1 MGAASSVRQQ
11 STVTPCRFLD
21 PAVGR
26 RDSKALPSQT
36 RVSESVSSG
45 TNVCD
50 AAGPRNTATYVPTVS
65 QTQSHALAQLC
76 SQAKEALAHASAREN
91 AGKLTIACEAYQL
104 AADIYSKAR
113 IIALSESNAKAKAM
127 KDAEVAASFPAPCL
141 VIFCT
146 PFTVHFEFGFDV
158 IALCCR

>member
-1 MGAASSVRQQ
+1 MMGAASSVRQQ
-11 STVTPCRFLD
+11 SAVAPCRFLD

-26 RDSKALPSQT
+26 RNSKALPSQT
-36 RVSESVSSG
+36 RVSESVSPG
-45 TNVCD
+45 THVCD

-76 SQAKEALAHASAREN
+76 SQAKEALVHASAREN

-113 IIALSESNAKAKAM
+113 IMAESNAKAKAM
-127 KDAEVAASFPAPCL
+127 KDAEVAASFPAPCP

-146 PFTVHFEFGFDV
+146 IHSSF
-158 IALCCR
+158 

>member
-11 STVTPCRFLD
+11 SAVAPCRFLD

-45 TNVCD
+45 THVCD

-65 QTQSHALAQLC
+65 QTQSHALARLC
-76 SQAKEALAHASAREN
+76 SQAKEALVHASAREN

-104 AADIYSKAR
+104 AADIYSNAR
-113 IIALSESNAKAKAM
+113 IMALSESNAKAKAM

-141 VIFCT
+141 VIFCA
-146 PFTVHFEFGFDV
+146 PFTIHFEFSFDAIV
-158 IALCCR
+158 SCCR